1 MITRV
6 RRTAAVVTATVALGI
21 GAAAWATSSASA
33 ASAAT
38 PRCTEGNLA
47 VWVNADSEN
56 GAAGTIFYNLDFT
69 NISGHT
75 CHLFGYPGVSATNFN
90 GKQLGPAARRDN
102 GVPATTV
109 NIVPGGTAHATL
121 GYVDVQVDPSCHP
134 VRADVLKVFAPN
146 TVVARH
152 AFFDLPVCTTNRID
166 LTIRRVQPGA

>member
-1 MITRV
+1 MIKRF
-6 RRTAAVVTATVALGI
+6 RRTAAAVTATVALGI
-21 GAAAWATSSASA
+21 GAAAWATSSADA

-38 PRCTEGNLA
+38 PRCTAGNLA

>member
-1 MITRV
+1 MSTRV
-6 RRTAAVVTATVALGI
+6 RRTAAVVTATVVLGI

-38 PRCTEGNLA
+38 PRCTAGNLA

-56 GAAGTIFYNLDFT
+56 GAAGTIFYHLDFT

-134 VRADVLKVFAPN
+134 VRADVLRVFAPN

>member
-6 RRTAAVVTATVALGI
+6 RRTAAVVTATAALGI

-33 ASAAT
+33 ASAVT
-38 PRCTEGNLA
+38 PRCTAGNLA

-56 GAAGTIFYNLDFT
+56 GTAGTTFYHLDFT
-69 NISGHT
+69 NISGRT
-75 CHLFGYPGVSATNFN
+75 CHLIGYPGVSATNFN
-90 GKQLGPAARRDN
+90 GKQLGPAARRDS
-102 GVPATTV
+102 GVPATNV

-121 GYVDVQVDPSCHP
+121 GYVDVQVDPTCHP
-134 VRADVLKVFAPN
+134 ARADVLKVFAPN

-152 AFFDLPVCTTNRID
+152 AFFGLPVCTTNRID